1 MRKAQV
7 VQKVVEEGSL
17 VLRAI
22 SPVLVEAMMGQ
33 MDVVT
38 LEQADEDR
46 IKVEKKIRTALFAK
60 SKSRQQLERD
70 LAEIREVGRKYGMVV
85 H

>member
-22 SPVLVEAMMGQ
+22 GPVLVEAMMGQ

-38 LEQADEDR
+38 LEQTDEDR

-60 SKSRQQLERD
+60 SKNRQQLERD
-70 LAEIREVGRKYGMVV
+70 LAEIREIGRKYGMVV